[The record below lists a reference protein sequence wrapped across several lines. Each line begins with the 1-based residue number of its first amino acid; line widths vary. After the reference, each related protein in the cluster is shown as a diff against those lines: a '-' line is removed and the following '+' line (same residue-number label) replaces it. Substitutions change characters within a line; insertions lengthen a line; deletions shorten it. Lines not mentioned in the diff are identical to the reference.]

1 MRTLTR
7 ARQAL
12 GALVVTAI
20 AATGLLAVTTVAAEA
35 HQGSIRVTGAVCVDA
50 DTIQA
55 TYRWSWS
62 NVPRASYGTRVVR
75 KTGTTAFEGSWSG
88 RGGAPLT
95 TVSTAS
101 GSVSWTVTLR
111 RAQFSGGNGP
121 WEYVYAP
128 WTDGY
133 TGNRYN
139 DTRVE
144 GVDWN
149 RCAPPAPARDATA
162 AVSTTPPTCDTAET
176 LVLGGTAN
184 ATWGTPTRTTGPGAY
199 SVVATATDGH
209 VFADGART
217 RTFTGSL
224 ADRRSGQECAGPVPA
239 DERQTRP
246 VAGTPDCGPRM
257 VTSWTEERTRSYGW
271 SAAEGRYVPG
281 AWSTW
286 TKVAGSERT
295 APATDEQCPPAA
307 TPDATAAVSTTPPTC
322 DTAETLVLG
331 GTANA
336 TWGTPTRTTGPGAYS
351 VVATATD
358 GHVFADGARTRTFT
372 GALADR
378 RSGQE
383 CAGPAPAA
391 EVESR
396 TVPGAPDC
404 VTRTVTSWS
413 EVRSRGYEWSAAE
426 GRYLPG
432 AWTPWTR
439 TPGSEQ
445 TVPATDQQCP
455 PRPAVPVA
463 VRGAVAKLDKCG
475 RNDFYRA
482 VKVTGIRYVV
492 GRSTVPQGVWVKAR
506 TKVVKVRVLAASRAY
521 RVVGKKVIKV
531 RFPYTCSCAAPPV
544 TSPATG
550 ARPAART
557 ASSRLVIPRTAT
569 DAKVVTVPVRKGRLA
584 VGRELTGTVYT
595 WNQGDPPCDPLG
607 TTVYAGHAWRAGA
620 GVADRWGTLRP
631 GDRFRVGGCSFRVT
645 KVAHWPAT
653 RSVKGLFR
661 VDGAP
666 RVVLIAC
673 KPGDYSQRTMVFAR
687 KIG

>member
-176 LVLGGTAN
+176 LVLG
-184 ATWGTPTRTTGPGAY
+184 R
-199 SVVATATDGH
+199 
-209 VFADGART
+209 
-217 RTFTGSL
+217 
-224 ADRRSGQECAGPVPA
+224 
-239 DERQTRP
+239 
-246 VAGTPDCGPRM
+246 
-257 VTSWTEERTRSYGW
+257 
-271 SAAEGRYVPG
+271 
-281 AWSTW
+281 
-286 TKVAGSERT
+286 
-295 APATDEQCPPAA
+295 
-307 TPDATAAVSTTPPTC
+307 
-322 DTAETLVLG
+322 
-331 GTANA
+331 TANA

-413 EVRSRGYEWSAAE
+413 EERWRGYEWSAAE
-426 GRYLPG
+426 NRYLPG

-455 PRPAVPVA
+455 PRPAVAVA

-482 VKVTGIRYVV
+482 AKVTGIRYVV
-492 GRSTVPQGVWVKAR
+492 GRSTVRQGVWLKAR

-531 RFPYTCSCAAPPV
+531 RFPYTRSCAAPPV

-550 ARPAART
+550 ARPAARPAARA

-569 DAKVVTVPVRKGRLA
+569 DAKVVTVPVRKGQLA